1 MGWEEETLRIMIKSG
16 LDNSKEE
23 TLEEIKELLSEMK
36 IILFAIACCGCT
48 LVFMRFFDRVMSLME
63 KIH

>member
-16 LDNSKEE
+16 LDNSIEE
-23 TLEEIKELLSEMK
+23 TLEEIKELLSGMK
-36 IILFAIACCGCT
+36 TILFAIACCGCT